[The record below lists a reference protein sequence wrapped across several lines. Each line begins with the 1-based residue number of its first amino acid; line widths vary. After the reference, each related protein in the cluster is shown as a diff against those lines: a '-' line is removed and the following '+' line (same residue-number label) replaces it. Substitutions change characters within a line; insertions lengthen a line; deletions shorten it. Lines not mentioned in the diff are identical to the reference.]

1 MLEVR
6 PIEFLLRS
14 LPEGFI
20 VVLAIY
26 IFSKVD
32 INKKKYLS
40 TSVVFSIITFTVR
53 LLPIN
58 YGVHMV
64 LSVLFLLF
72 IIVSYNKIDA
82 VSAIKSIIFIYLI
95 QFISEAINVLIL
107 NFMNVDLDTQFKNP
121 IYKSIFKN
129 PIYKSIIGIPSLII
143 TGVIIL
149 IIYIFNNKKRKH

>member
-82 VSAIKSIIFIYLI
+82 VSAIKSIIFED
-95 QFISEAINVLIL
+95 IS
-107 NFMNVDLDTQFKNP
+107 
-121 IYKSIFKN
+121 
-129 PIYKSIIGIPSLII
+129 
-143 TGVIIL
+143 
-149 IIYIFNNKKRKH
+149 

>member
-72 IIVSYNKIDA
+72 IIVSYNKIEA

-107 NFMNVDLDTQFKNP
+107 NFMNFDLDTQ
-121 IYKSIFKN
+121 FKN

>member
-14 LPEGFI
+14 LPEGFLVI
-20 VVLAIY
+20 LGVY
-26 IFSKVD
+26 ILSKVD
-32 INKKKYLS
+32 INKKKYLV
-40 TSVVFSIITFTVR
+40 TSISFSIITFTVR

-72 IIVSYNKIDA
+72 MVVSYNKID
-82 VSAIKSIIFIYLI
+82 VVTAIKSIIFIYLI
-95 QFISEAINVLIL
+95 QFISEAINVVII
-107 NFMNVDLDTQFKNP
+107 NFMNIDLNSQ
-121 IYKSIFKN
+121 FKN

-143 TGVIIL
+143 TAIIIG
-149 IIYIFNNKKRKH
+149 IIYMIMRKKLK

>member
-6 PIEFLLRS
+6 QIEFLLSS
-14 LPEGFI
+14 LPQGFI

-121 IYKSIFKN
+121 IYKSI
-129 PIYKSIIGIPSLII
+129 IGIPSLII

>member
-72 IIVSYNKIDA
+72 IIVSYNKIEA

-121 IYKSIFKN
+121 IYKSI
-129 PIYKSIIGIPSLII
+129 IGIPSLII

>member
-32 INKKKYLS
+32 INKKKYLC
-40 TSVVFSIITFTVR
+40 TSVGFSIITFTVR

-121 IYKSIFKN
+121 IYKSI
-129 PIYKSIIGIPSLII
+129 IGIPSLII

>member
-26 IFSKVD
+26 IFSKLD

-121 IYKSIFKN
+121 IYKSI
-129 PIYKSIIGIPSLII
+129 IGIPSLII

-149 IIYIFNNKKRKH
+149 IIYIFNNKKRKHKKI

>member
-121 IYKSIFKN
+121 IYKSI
-129 PIYKSIIGIPSLII
+129 IGIPSLII

-149 IIYIFNNKKRKH
+149 IIYIFNNKKRKHKKI

>member
-20 VVLAIY
+20 VVFAIY

-121 IYKSIFKN
+121 IYKSI
-129 PIYKSIIGIPSLII
+129 IGIPSLII

>member
-121 IYKSIFKN
+121 IYKSI
-129 PIYKSIIGIPSLII
+129 IGIPSLII

>member
-1 MLEVR
+1 
-6 PIEFLLRS
+6 
-14 LPEGFI
+14 
-20 VVLAIY
+20 
-26 IFSKVD
+26 
-32 INKKKYLS
+32 
-40 TSVVFSIITFTVR
+40 
-53 LLPIN
+53 
-58 YGVHMV
+58 MV

-121 IYKSIFKN
+121 IYKSI
-129 PIYKSIIGIPSLII
+129 IGIPSLII